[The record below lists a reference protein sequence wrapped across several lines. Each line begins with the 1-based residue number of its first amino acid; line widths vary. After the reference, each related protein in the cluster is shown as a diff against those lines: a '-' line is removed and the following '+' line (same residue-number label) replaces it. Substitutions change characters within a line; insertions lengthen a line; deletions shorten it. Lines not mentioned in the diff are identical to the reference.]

1 MIGAGQAGLAVSHEL
16 WRLGFDHVVLE
27 KGRIGQTWR
36 DRWDSFCLVTPNWTV
51 QLPGYHYDG
60 DDPDGYMPRDD
71 IVAYL
76 ERYATGFEAPV
87 REGVEVR
94 ALSPGRRGDYLLE
107 TSGEPIRASQVVLAT
122 GAYQR
127 PHRPKGAASLPADVL
142 AIDVEDYRNPDSL
155 PAGGVLIVGSGQ
167 SGCQL
172 AEELHDAGRQVV
184 LACGRAPWFTRRVGG
199 KDLMWWVVETGFWK
213 APLSS
218 LSSPEARLFANVL
231 ATGHG
236 GGHDM
241 HLRTLQARS
250 IQLTGHFLG
259 LQDGRACF
267 ASDLEESVAWGD
279 ARYDDFATLVRNTAT
294 EKSLPI
300 PDMPPPSP
308 FSNQSLDALAIR
320 DVGVVIFAGGFR
332 PDYAR
337 WVHLAGAFDDMGF
350 PVHADG
356 ASSVYPGLYFV
367 GVHFLRTRESSLL
380 HGVGED
386 ATVVARSIAERSA
399 ANIR

>member
-1 MIGAGQAGLAVSHEL
+1 LS
-16 WRLGFDHVVLE
+16 RLGLDHVVLE

-71 IVAYL
+71 IVGYL
-76 ERYATGFEAPV
+76 ERYATSFEAPV

-94 ALSPGRRGDYLLE
+94 ALTLGRAGDFVLE
-107 TSGEPIRASQVVLAT
+107 SSGEPIRARQVVLAT

-127 PHRPKGAASLPADVL
+127 PHRPAGAASLPADVF

-155 PAGGVLIVGSGQ
+155 PAGSVLIVGSGQ

-172 AEELHDAGRQVV
+172 AEELTDAGRQVV
-184 LACGRAPWFTRRVGG
+184 LACGRAPWFTRRVDG
-199 KDLMWWVVETGFWK
+199 KDVVWWVIETGFWK

-218 LSSPEARLFANVL
+218 LSSPQARLFANIL

-241 HLRTLQARS
+241 HLRTLQAQG
-250 IQLTGHFLG
+250 IQLTGRFLG
-259 LQDGRACF
+259 VEDGRAYF
-267 ASDLEESVAWGD
+267 AGDLEESVAWGD
-279 ARYDDFATLVRNTAT
+279 ARYHDFASLIRKTAT
-294 EKSLPI
+294 EKSLAI
-300 PDMPPPSP
+300 PDMPPPAP
-308 FSNQSLDALAIR
+308 FFNQSLETLAVR
-320 DVGVVIFAGGFR
+320 DIGAVIFAGGFR
-332 PDYAR
+332 PDYSR
-337 WVHLAGAFDDMGF
+337 WVRLESAFDGMGF
-350 PVHADG
+350 PVQVDG
-356 ASSVYPGLYFV
+356 ASGVYPGLYFV

-386 ATVVARSIAERSA
+386 AAVVARTIAERSA
-399 ANIR
+399 AIIT